1 MRSNFEQYNSAAKFG
16 ILAAF
21 FFSSCVD
28 GAQFSVNPVRVYLDG
43 KSKSGSL
50 VVENTSDEM
59 VTIQAMLNSWSQEN
73 GLDKIQPTEDLLV
86 SPPIFKVQ
94 PKSRQVVRIGFLKTP
109 DATREGSYRLF
120 LQEVPPP
127 RKPDEQGLGVSLRMS
142 LPIFVAPHAG
152 NHQAVLK
159 WTAQPV
165 DDHNLKLSLANSGN
179 AHIQITAIS
188 VSLPDGSYLAGSPSM
203 MTYILPGQFHTWDF
217 KTDKPWKTGALRVM
231 VKSDAA
237 APGVETEVKS
247 E

>member
-1 MRSNFEQYNSAAKFG
+1 MKPNLGQYKLAAKFG

-21 FFSSCVD
+21 FFSTYVD

-50 VVENTSDEM
+50 VVENTSDEV
-59 VTIQAMLNSWSQEN
+59 VTIQAMLNSWTQDK
-73 GLDKIQPTEDLLV
+73 GVDKIDPTEDLLV

-94 PKSRQVVRIGFLKTP
+94 PKSKQVVRVGFLKAP

-127 RKPDEQGLGVSLRMS
+127 RKPDEQGMGVSLRMS
-142 LPIFVAPHAG
+142 LPIFVAPNAG
-152 NHQAVLK
+152 NHQAALK

-165 DDHNLKLSLANSGN
+165 DDNNLKLSIANSGN

-203 MTYILPGQFHTWDF
+203 MTYILPGQLHTWDF
-217 KTDKPWKTGALRVM
+217 KTDHPWKSGALRVT

-237 APGVETEVKS
+237 APGVETEVKP